1 MLRVFIIFRYVD
13 EKTSY
18 YTPMEFNYLK
28 FEKRDKI
35 GILTLNRPEALNALN
50 EDVFKELACFFD
62 NKETFQSIRVLVI
75 TGEGKAFIAGADI
88 KAMQEYSTQAAYD
101 FSEIGKNVFDQIA
114 NLDVP
119 VIAAINGFALGGG
132 LELAL
137 SCDIRVASE
146 KARLGLPEV
155 NLGLIPGFNGTQRL
169 PRLVG
174 AGNAMYLMML
184 GEGITAGEAYQLG
197 VVQKLAPP
205 ETVLEVSLELAG
217 KIATKSPNALRL
229 IKEMVRNGLELSS
242 KDAGKMES
250 KEFGRL
256 FKEDQKEREEGVTAF
271 LEKRKPNW

>member
-1 MLRVFIIFRYVD
+1 MKY
-13 EKTSY
+13 
-18 YTPMEFNYLK
+18 NYLK
-28 FEKRDKI
+28 FEERDRI
-35 GILTLNRPEALNALN
+35 GILTLDRPKALNALN
-50 EDVFKELACFFD
+50 EEVFKDLTCFLESENVND
-62 NKETFQSIRVLVI
+62 IRVLII

-88 KAMQEYSTQAAYD
+88 KAMQEYSPQNAYD
-101 FSEIGKNVFDQIA
+101 FSETGKRVFDLIA
-114 NLDVP
+114 NLKIP

-137 SCDIRVASE
+137 ACDIRVASE

-184 GEGITAGEAYQLG
+184 GEGITAQEAYNLG
-197 VVQKLAPP
+197 VVQKLSEPDL
-205 ETVLEVSLELAG
+205 VLEDTIKLAE
-217 KIATKSPNALRL
+217 KIAGKSPNALRL
-229 IKEMVRNGLELSS
+229 VKEMVREGLELNS

-256 FKEDQKEREEGVTAF
+256 FKEDQKEREEGVSAF
-271 LEKRKPNW
+271 LEKRQPNW

>member
-1 MLRVFIIFRYVD
+1 MKY
-13 EKTSY
+13 
-18 YTPMEFNYLK
+18 NYLK
-28 FEKRDKI
+28 FEKRDRI
-35 GILTLNRPEALNALN
+35 GILTLDRPKALNALN
-50 EDVFKELACFFD
+50 EEVFKDLTCFLESENVND
-62 NKETFQSIRVLVI
+62 IRVLII

-88 KAMQEYSTQAAYD
+88 KAMQEYSPQNAYD
-101 FSEIGKNVFDQIA
+101 FSETGKRVFDLIA
-114 NLDVP
+114 NLKIP

-137 SCDIRVASE
+137 ACDIRVASE

-184 GEGITAGEAYQLG
+184 GEGITAQEAYNLG
-197 VVQKLAPP
+197 VVQKLSEPDL
-205 ETVLEVSLELAG
+205 VLEDTIKLAE
-217 KIATKSPNALRL
+217 KIAGKSPNALRL
-229 IKEMVRNGLELSS
+229 VKEMVREGLELNS

-256 FKEDQKEREEGVTAF
+256 FKEDQKEREEGVSAF
-271 LEKRKPNW
+271 LEKRQPNW

>member
-1 MLRVFIIFRYVD
+1 M
-13 EKTSY
+13 K
-18 YTPMEFNYLK
+18 FNYLK

-35 GILTLNRPEALNALN
+35 GILTLDRPNALNALN
-50 EDVFKELACFFD
+50 EDVFKELTCFFND
-62 NKETFQSIRVLVI
+62 EETIQTIRALVI

-88 KAMQEYSTQAAYD
+88 KAMQEYSTQEGYD
-101 FSEIGKNVFDQIA
+101 FSEIGKRVFDQIA
-114 NLDVP
+114 NLEIP

-184 GEGITAGEAYQLG
+184 GEGITANEAYQLG
-197 VVQKLAPP
+197 IVQKLAKP
-205 ETVLEVSLELAG
+205 ETVLEETLELAD
-217 KIATKSPNALRL
+217 KIAGKSPNALRL
-229 IKEMVRNGLELSS
+229 IKKMVHEGVELNF

-250 KEFGRL
+250 KEFGHL
-256 FKEDQKEREEGVTAF
+256 FKEDQQEREEGINAF

>member
-1 MLRVFIIFRYVD
+1 MKYNFI
-13 EKTSY
+13 
-18 YTPMEFNYLK
+18 K
-28 FEKRDKI
+28 FEKRERI
-35 GILTLNRPEALNALN
+35 GILTLNRPNALNALN
-50 EDVFKELACFFD
+50 EEVFKELTHFLTAD
-62 NKETFQSIRVLVI
+62 EVKNSRVLII

-88 KAMQEYSTQAAYD
+88 KAMQTYSPQDAYD
-101 FSEIGKNVFDQIA
+101 FSETGKKVFDLIA
-114 NLDVP
+114 NLEIP

-137 SCDIRVASE
+137 ACDIRLASE

-184 GEGITAGEAYQLG
+184 GEGITAQEAYELG
-197 VVQKLAPP
+197 VVQKLCKP
-205 ETVLEVSLELAG
+205 ESLLSDCIDLAE
-217 KIATKSPNALRL
+217 KIAAKSPNALRL
-229 IKEMVRNGLELSS
+229 VKEMIRNGLEMCS

-256 FKEDQKEREEGVTAF
+256 FKEDQKEREEGVNAF
-271 LEKRKPNW
+271 LEKRQPNW

>member
-1 MLRVFIIFRYVD
+1 MH
-13 EKTSY
+13 
-18 YTPMEFNYLK
+18 FNYLK
-28 FEKRDKI
+28 FEKRGKI

-50 EDVFKELACFFD
+50 KDVFKELSCFLED
-62 NKETFQSIRVLVI
+62 RETIQSIRVLVV
-75 TGEGKAFIAGADI
+75 TGEGKAFVAGADI
-88 KAMQEYSTQAAYD
+88 KAMQEYSPQMAYD
-101 FSEIGKNVFDQIA
+101 FSEIGKVVFDQIA
-114 NLDVP
+114 NLEIP

-184 GEGITAGEAYQLG
+184 GEGVTAAEAYQLG

-205 ETVLEVSLELAG
+205 ESVLEISLELAE
-217 KIATKSPNALRL
+217 KMASKSPNALRL
-229 IKEMVRNGLELSS
+229 IKLMVREGLELSS
-242 KDAGKMES
+242 EDAGKMES

-256 FKEDQKEREEGVTAF
+256 FKEDQKERKEGIDAF

>member
-1 MLRVFIIFRYVD
+1 MH
-13 EKTSY
+13 
-18 YTPMEFNYLK
+18 FNYLK

-50 EDVFKELACFFD
+50 ESVFKELTCFL
-62 NKETFQSIRVLVI
+62 NSKEIIQSIRVLVI
-75 TGEGKAFIAGADI
+75 TGEGKAFVAGADI
-88 KAMQEYSTQAAYD
+88 KAMQEYSPQAAYD
-101 FSEIGKNVFDQIA
+101 FSEIGKQVFDQIA
-114 NLDVP
+114 NLEIP

-169 PRLVG
+169 PRLAG

-197 VVQKLAPP
+197 IVQKLAPP
-205 ETVLEVSLELAG
+205 ETLLEVSLELAE
-217 KIATKSPNALRL
+217 KIASKGPNAVKL
-229 IKEMVRNGLELSS
+229 IKVMVRKGLELPG

-256 FKEDQKEREEGVTAF
+256 FKEDQNEREEGISAF

>member
-1 MLRVFIIFRYVD
+1 MKF
-13 EKTSY
+13 T
-18 YTPMEFNYLK
+18 YLK

-35 GILTLNRPEALNALN
+35 GILTLNRPSALNALN
-50 EDVFKELACFFD
+50 KDVFKELTSFFLD
-62 NKETFQSIRVLVI
+62 KETIQSIRVLLI

-88 KAMQEYSTQAAYD
+88 KAMQEYASQDGYD
-101 FSEIGKNVFDQIA
+101 FSEIGKKVFDQIA
-114 NLDVP
+114 NLEIP

-146 KARLGLPEV
+146 TARLGLPEV

-169 PRLVG
+169 PRLIGV
-174 AGNAMYLMML
+174 GNAMYLMML
-184 GEGITAGEAYQLG
+184 GEGITAQEAYQLG
-197 VVQKLAPP
+197 IVQKLAKP
-205 ETVLEVSLELAG
+205 ESILEETIELAT
-217 KIATKSPNALRL
+217 KIAGKSPNALRL
-229 IKEMVRNGLELSS
+229 IKKMVHKGVELNF

-256 FKEDQKEREEGVTAF
+256 FKEDQTEREEGVNAF

>member
-1 MLRVFIIFRYVD
+1 MH
-13 EKTSY
+13 
-18 YTPMEFNYLK
+18 FNYLK

-50 EDVFKELACFFD
+50 EGVFKELDCFF
-62 NKETFQSIRVLVI
+62 NSKEIIQSIRVLVI
-75 TGEGKAFIAGADI
+75 TGEGKAFVAGADI
-88 KAMQEYSTQAAYD
+88 KAMQEYSPQAAYD
-101 FSEIGKNVFDQIA
+101 FSEIGKQVFDQIA
-114 NLDVP
+114 NLEIP

-184 GEGITAGEAYQLG
+184 GEGITAEEAYQLG

-205 ETVLEVSLELAG
+205 ETLLEVSLDLAG
-217 KIATKSPNALRL
+217 KIASKGSNAVRL
-229 IKEMVRNGLELSS
+229 IKEMVREGLELSG

-256 FKEDQKEREEGVTAF
+256 FKEDQTEREEGISAF